1 MLPFFC
7 LTKSICAPADAEDRA
22 DPTDFSLV
30 ELVTLNALGGCQ
42 IPAESAE
49 SAQPSVILVQSFIFV
64 IICTFVAA
72 QAKIASISPP
82 LWRRRAASES
92 SLHHRQPALTWK
104 KQPRHSAWKRR
115 RGGCALPTVF
125 PIRMSFWK
133 HLHACCVRSLYERD
147 SHLEVRDV
155 RRRARHEA
163 LAHL

>member
-1 MLPFFC
+1 MLAVFC

-42 IPAESAE
+42 IPAESA
-49 SAQPSVILVQSFIFV
+49 QPSVILVHSFIFV

-92 SLHHRQPALTWK
+92 SLHHPQLALTWK
-104 KQPRHSAWKRR
+104 KQQRHSAWKRR

-125 PIRMSFWK
+125 PIRMSLLK
-133 HLHACCVRSLYERD
+133 HLHA
-147 SHLEVRDV
+147 
-155 RRRARHEA
+155 
-163 LAHL
+163 